1 MNENKDWESI
11 AGDLTLSNALLRQ
24 ENEKLKDLIVL
35 AKVQSNHEDCK
46 DILQNAIDNA
56 YVDIDYYVAK
66 DLMEA
71 HARLI
76 VPDRDEGGN
85 YLEPDYKII
94 EAIELVLSYY
104 MPKDKF
110 NEWFSKAQV
119 DKTIM
124 WADLET
130 NDE

>member
-1 MNENKDWESI
+1 MNENKDWEAI
-11 AGDLTLSNALLRQ
+11 ARDLKITNALLRQ

-46 DILQNAIDNA
+46 DILQKVIDNA

-104 MPKDKF
+104 MLKDKF
-110 NEWFSKAQV
+110 NEWFCKVQK
-119 DKTIM
+119 DKINL
-124 WADLET
+124 WDVLEY
-130 NDE
+130 

>member
-1 MNENKDWESI
+1 MLILCFVK
-11 AGDLTLSNALLRQ
+11 
-24 ENEKLKDLIVL
+24 NEKLKDLIVL

-110 NEWFSKAQV
+110 NEWFSKVQV

-124 WADLET
+124 GAVLET
-130 NDE
+130 NDEV